1 MKKVLFLAIVSILVA
16 ASSVFAQQ
24 TAKTTEFRIGTSYA
38 DSADKMGYGGS
49 FYFCNEFDPML
60 AFGLNPGMMWWN
72 WEYYKKDKNG
82 NRIYTMTDLNGD
94 GTKETK
100 TYKKY
105 DQNAFLIPIMATASI
120 RFPQLKNSIMVVPFF
135 NPGIGYSL
143 MPVKGDSSVALYHGF
158 SWQVSAGAAYTVSD
172 NLAFIFDT
180 GYRRSNISNS
190 DDAEMKM
197 SGWFFN
203 IGATLNV
210 AGSAPYG
217 GPGRGGLGGY

>member
-60 AFGLNPGMMWWN
+60 AFGLNPGMMLWN
-72 WEYYKKDKNG
+72 WNY
-82 NRIYTMTDLNGD
+82 
-94 GTKETK
+94 
-100 TYKKY
+100 YKKY